1 MGMMSEFKEF
11 AIKGNVMDMAIGIIM
26 GGAFGKIVAAFVGK
40 ICLPAIGYVMGGVD
54 FTKITHSL
62 GNNPNTGEPVVLGT
76 GEFIQTIIDFTVIA
90 FVIFMVVRLM
100 NNLKKKEEEAAPA
113 APPQSEVLLAEIRDA
128 LKKA

>member
-1 MGMMSEFKEF
+1 MGMLSEFKDF

-40 ICLPAIGYVMGGVD
+40 ICLPAIGYFMGGVD
-54 FTKITHSL
+54 FTKITHEL
-62 GNNPNTGEPVVLGT
+62 GTNPSGEPVLLGT

-90 FVIFMVVRLM
+90 FVIFMVVRVM
-100 NNLKKKEEEAAPA
+100 NNLKKAEEAAAPA
-113 APPQSEVLLAEIRDA
+113 APPKSEVLLEEIRDA